1 MWAKLFLY
9 LAGPIAIRVLA
20 TLGLGVVTYIG
31 FDAALTAIFTQIQTQ
46 FGALSADL
54 SGLLFMSGV
63 PTAMAMIMSAMF
75 ARIAIVQVSKIQ
87 RL

>member
-9 LAGPIAIRVLA
+9 LAGPIAIRVLT

-31 FDAALTAIFTQIQTQ
+31 FDAALTSIFNQIQAQ
-46 FGALSADL
+46 FGTLSAEL
-54 SGLLFMSGV
+54 AGLLFLSGI
-63 PTAMAMIMSAMF
+63 PTAMSMIMSAMF

>member
-9 LAGPIAIRVLA
+9 LAGPIAIRVLT
-20 TLGLGVVTYIG
+20 TLGLGIVTYVG
-31 FDAALTAIFTQIQTQ
+31 FDAALTSIFGQIQVQ

-54 SGLLFMSGV
+54 AGLLFMSGV